1 MHSLSAYATKVL
13 AIKHIWSP
21 KGALT
26 DGVLIGQA
34 ATLDVLITPVSR
46 DGLITF
52 EIACMHTCG
61 IKTAAQLFCYPPI
74 SVNACN
80 VTTSMWQPTLP
91 NITPPHESLKTSLR
105 FAGFVY

>member
-46 DGLITF
+46 DGLITLRLRVCTRVELKQPRNYF
-52 EIACMHTCG
+52 AIR
-61 IKTAAQLFCYPPI
+61 LF
-74 SVNACN
+74 
-80 VTTSMWQPTLP
+80 L
-91 NITPPHESLKTSLR
+91 
-105 FAGFVY
+105 